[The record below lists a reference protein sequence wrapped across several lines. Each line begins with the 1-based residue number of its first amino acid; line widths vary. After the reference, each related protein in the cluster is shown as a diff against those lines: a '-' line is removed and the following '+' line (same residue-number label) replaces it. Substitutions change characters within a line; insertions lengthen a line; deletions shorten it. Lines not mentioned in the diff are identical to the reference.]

1 MTDATN
7 SRRFAVALSFP
18 GEHRAFVEQVANH
31 LAATFGQDRVLYD
44 KFHEEELAR
53 LDLNIYLPSLYR
65 KDSEL
70 IVVCLCAEYAA
81 KLWCRLEWRHISQLI
96 ATVDANRIMFLSFG
110 NPGDLS
116 ELGILGGDGYIKV
129 DSLTP
134 QTVAEKICKRLSL
147 NLRADIPTTNQSNQ
161 SAQRELELSYLKTL
175 CVDLKH
181 TENYTPLGG
190 GSQEKGARV
199 EMRQVCV
206 LRKIGKDGQL
216 RQEKQPFEDAVKEIR
231 RIKRAALLGDPGGGK
246 TTILGKLAVD
256 LAADALQHQSASIPL
271 LILLRE
277 WTDASQPLSDYIVS
291 QLTDQVDDDP
301 SGYLDRLLREK
312 RAALLFDGLNELPPS
327 QWDDKYEQ
335 VRQFIKQHQH
345 PKLIAVV
352 SCRELDYKIDLGFS
366 HIIITPL
373 DPLRI
378 REFVVRYLPEKGEAL
393 FRDLAGQNVMDTYER
408 FLEKLGDKLDDPE
421 QVFWLD
427 TELPDGVHW
436 GWWEDDD
443 LYWLDW
449 LSLREAPSSL
459 MTMARNPYMLYML
472 ASVYN
477 EDGKLPDNRGDLF
490 RKFEEDLLAREYK
503 RERIPKSERE
513 ALTEQLTEGLAQV
526 AYEMQI
532 RRAPDG
538 DEDKGNAMIVLPKA
552 RVVEILGKRL
562 GDLAASASILSTGE
576 QVRFTHQLLQ
586 EYFVAKFMD
595 LEITAG
601 RLKATEIWKSDRWG
615 ERTNWEEAAIL
626 LAGLYSNDCSRV
638 VEWIAEANPEVAV
651 QCFVRS
657 GAALAEAT
665 KETLCDKWISRLT
678 DLETDPEPQAR
689 AAIGRALGMLGWDSR
704 PGVGVVEM
712 NGVKL
717 PDIEWI
723 KIPEGEFQ
731 YGDAK
736 AEYAAKPQ
744 KLWLPEFQ
752 ISRFP
757 ITYSQFQTFLDDPE
771 GFNDSRW
778 FAGLAADEDDRR
790 MEEQYFK
797 FANHPRDTVNWYQAV
812 AFCRWLTWR
821 LGTTFDLK
829 KVAEWAVRLPTE
841 FEWEKA
847 ARGTDGRLYPYK
859 GKYDPK
865 KSNVDETGIG
875 QTNAVGIFPNG
886 ASPDGVE
893 EMSGNVREWCLSDY
907 GDPKLDPSEEDLG
920 KEDCYRVLRGG
931 SWFNNQLDAR
941 AVFRVDY
948 LAANR
953 VNDVGFRVVA
963 ARPPSS

>member
-1 MTDATN
+1 M
-7 SRRFAVALSFP
+7 
-18 GEHRAFVEQVANH
+18 
-31 LAATFGQDRVLYD
+31 
-44 KFHEEELAR
+44 
-53 LDLNIYLPSLYR
+53 
-65 KDSEL
+65 
-70 IVVCLCAEYAA
+70 
-81 KLWCRLEWRHISQLI
+81 
-96 ATVDANRIMFLSFG
+96 
-110 NPGDLS
+110 
-116 ELGILGGDGYIKV
+116 
-129 DSLTP
+129 
-134 QTVAEKICKRLSL
+134 
-147 NLRADIPTTNQSNQ
+147 
-161 SAQRELELSYLKTL
+161 
-175 CVDLKH
+175 
-181 TENYTPLGG
+181 
-190 GSQEKGARV
+190 
-199 EMRQVCV
+199 
-206 LRKIGKDGQL
+206 
-216 RQEKQPFEDAVKEIR
+216 
-231 RIKRAALLGDPGGGK
+231 
-246 TTILGKLAVD
+246 
-256 LAADALQHQSASIPL
+256 
-271 LILLRE
+271 
-277 WTDASQPLSDYIVS
+277 
-291 QLTDQVDDDP
+291 
-301 SGYLDRLLREK
+301 
-312 RAALLFDGLNELPPS
+312 
-327 QWDDKYEQ
+327 
-335 VRQFIKQHQH
+335 
-345 PKLIAVV
+345 
-352 SCRELDYKIDLGFS
+352 
-366 HIIITPL
+366 
-373 DPLRI
+373 
-378 REFVVRYLPEKGEAL
+378 
-393 FRDLAGQNVMDTYER
+393 
-408 FLEKLGDKLDDPE
+408 
-421 QVFWLD
+421 
-427 TELPDGVHW
+427 
-436 GWWEDDD
+436 
-443 LYWLDW
+443 
-449 LSLREAPSSL
+449 
-459 MTMARNPYMLYML
+459 
-472 ASVYN
+472 
-477 EDGKLPDNRGDLF
+477 
-490 RKFEEDLLAREYK
+490 
-503 RERIPKSERE
+503 
-513 ALTEQLTEGLAQV
+513 
-526 AYEMQI
+526 
-532 RRAPDG
+532 
-538 DEDKGNAMIVLPKA
+538 
-552 RVVEILGKRL
+552 
-562 GDLAASASILSTGE
+562 
-576 QVRFTHQLLQ
+576 
-586 EYFVAKFMD
+586 
-595 LEITAG
+595 
-601 RLKATEIWKSDRWG
+601 
-615 ERTNWEEAAIL
+615 
-626 LAGLYSNDCSRV
+626 